1 MARPPMSMEA
11 MLDEERLEVLAL
23 LENTQPK
30 TSKASAVGRS
40 PSPLTTP
47 RSPVRSMLDIGDD
60 LPSPGLTLGSPS
72 YSTAKTAP
80 RLAPVRSMLDVGP
93 AQPPVRSMLDVGDSP
108 PSSTAKKVF
117 SSPSSP
123 IESSSRS
130 GVAHPRSMSDAASRP
145 ADFGPRSSG
154 ARFDPT
160 SSYQFSDIIT
170 NNAGHALPKRVTQGG
185 KRTSMAEVM
194 RGNDVSSLVLPG
206 DRGRHY
212 AVGGTSIRLKDKSK
226 SPHNRGL
233 RSNSPANLLQG
244 RQMSPAGRQL
254 LGDALDIDI
263 NNAYRRL
270 SDAALARSGGSL
282 SELGRRKKSADDATG
297 SGRLAKDYLSPDGDL
312 LVEDSSED
320 NGSSSED
327 EGERG
332 RKAARSFRNASQ
344 QSTSSTSPETT
355 KTPRSLLA
363 AAEEERKYHL
373 PLNSSG
379 FTNAADQVSK
389 LPRNS
394 RSTTTDLCS
403 TNLRSGLRTR
413 LENVSSRVN
422 QGFTQ
427 QPASIYHRTPVPT
440 PQWIRTRKRILPIS
454 GGHRSSLSPC
464 RRSWTRV
471 SAPSRS

>member
-1 MARPPMSMEA
+1 MSMEA

-60 LPSPGLTLGSPS
+60 LPSPGLTSGSPS

-93 AQPPVRSMLDVGDSP
+93 AQPRVRSMLDVGDSP

-130 GVAHPRSMSDAASRP
+130 TGIPHPRSMSDAATRP

-212 AVGGTSIRLKDKSK
+212 AVGGTTLRLKDKSK
-226 SPHNRGL
+226 SPQNRGL

-254 LGDALDIDI
+254 LGEALDIDI

-282 SELGRRKKSADDATG
+282 SELGRRKKSADDAAG

-332 RKAARSFRNASQ
+332 RKAARSFSSANQ
-344 QSTSSTSPETT
+344 QSTGSTSPETT
-355 KTPRSLLA
+355 RTPRSLLA
-363 AAEEERKYHL
+363 AAEEERECDFR
-373 PLNSSG
+373 P
-379 FTNAADQVSK
+379 TTVS
-389 LPRNS
+389 LLMQRTRS
-394 RSTTTDLCS
+394 RSCRTTAAT
-403 TNLRSGLRTR
+403 
-413 LENVSSRVN
+413 
-422 QGFTQ
+422 
-427 QPASIYHRTPVPT
+427 
-440 PQWIRTRKRILPIS
+440 
-454 GGHRSSLSPC
+454 SLSISA
-464 RRSWTRV
+464 RRT
-471 SAPSRS
+471 